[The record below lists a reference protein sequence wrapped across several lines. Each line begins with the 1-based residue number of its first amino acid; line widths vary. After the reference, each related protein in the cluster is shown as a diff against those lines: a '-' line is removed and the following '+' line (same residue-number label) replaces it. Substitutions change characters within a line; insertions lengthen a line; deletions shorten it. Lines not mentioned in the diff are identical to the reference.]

1 MENSIE
7 NLTKA
12 IAIGR
17 EVQEQLRREA
27 KYWETQ
33 AKTCEIRNIN
43 KTKEIVFLKRELKIA
58 NEIINTEY
66 NL

>member
-7 NLTKA
+7 TLTKA
-12 IAIGR
+12 ISIGK
-17 EVQEQLRREA
+17 EIQETIQREA

-43 KTKEIVFLKRELKIA
+43 FRKEIVFLKRELKIA